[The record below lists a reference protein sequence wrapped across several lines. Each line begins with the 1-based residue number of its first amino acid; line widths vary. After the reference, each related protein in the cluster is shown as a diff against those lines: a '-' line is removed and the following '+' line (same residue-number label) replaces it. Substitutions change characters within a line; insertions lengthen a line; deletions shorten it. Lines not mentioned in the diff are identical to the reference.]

1 MTGLELV
8 KNYTKE
14 QHLEVLYKGEIKDFL
29 ILKNLKYAYDGKWN
43 DKDYPYVPVTHLL
56 DSYYCLPERPDM
68 AFTFLWK
75 AINSIYNKNYLIVAG
90 KGGSIGG
97 VRIDGGEGDSK
108 KLYLMIESVTNRL
121 NDTVVYKGNTFSLMN
136 LIDLYVE
143 KMPIKTLRFVAN
155 YVLKGLA
162 IDNKLNY
169 GGLHGRLMKTHLSS
183 QYSTFKSTFQDLL
196 SIIGDTYGKSYLDIS
211 FLKSNIHNSQ
221 IDVDTFDQDKSRRLA
236 HSLATKFKELLV
248 KKEATFKDIKDI
260 KEEEKDKYTFK
271 LNDDGMYL
279 KFVYNCILY
288 AMRNTSFHGNVASRF
303 NSKTFDKEAIE
314 SSTYVY
320 LLGHLFLT
328 LCLYVNGELSAQ
340 ELAINIE
347 NLNLI

>member
-320 LLGHLFLT
+320 LLGHLFFT